1 MTSQRSS
8 KPRLRAVDGDETVRR
23 KVGVQHIPSAKIAE
37 TKFTRPCSSCCCLS
51 HCEKNPHNDENDE
64 ELKFAE
70 LDVANKIEVDFRN
83 MLDKSWM
90 EAAEYEKDLL
100 NSLPSVKDKF
110 MSLLC
115 SVNLDL
121 RESELEDQ
129 AASADN
135 IMV

>member
-1 MTSQRSS
+1 M
-8 KPRLRAVDGDETVRR
+8 
-23 KVGVQHIPSAKIAE
+23 
-37 TKFTRPCSSCCCLS
+37 FT
-51 HCEKNPHNDENDE
+51 
-64 ELKFAE
+64 E
-70 LDVANKIEVDFRN
+70 LDVPSTVDVECRN

-129 AASADN
+129 TASADTF
-135 IMV
+135 MV